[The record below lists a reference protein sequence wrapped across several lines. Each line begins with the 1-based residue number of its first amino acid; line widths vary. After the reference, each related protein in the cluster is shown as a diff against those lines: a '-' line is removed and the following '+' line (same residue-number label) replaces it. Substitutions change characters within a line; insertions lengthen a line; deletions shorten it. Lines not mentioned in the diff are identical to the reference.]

1 MRKSILI
8 IAVLGVALLSFD
20 MPKSAYKKIDKTIAA
35 LWENI
40 EVIKEVVKVP
50 TNNTLSFKLKEE
62 TVFKLKNN
70 TNILGYY
77 YLTAANSKADKF
89 DYMIVFNP
97 DLSILKVQMLVY
109 REDYGGEIG
118 SKRWLKQFIGK
129 INGQK
134 MKFGHDVQNISGAT
148 VSARS
153 ITNDIEKTS
162 IRMQELKD
170 KGLL

>member
-1 MRKSILI
+1 MRSFLI
-8 IAVLGVALLSFD
+8 IVFLGVAFLSFD
-20 MPKSAYKKIDKTIAA
+20 LPKSAYKKVDKTIAA

-40 EVIKEVVKVP
+40 DVTEEAIKAP
-50 TNNTLSFKLKEE
+50 TDITLSFKLKEK
-62 TVFKLKNN
+62 TLFKLKNSN
-70 TNILGYY
+70 NILGYY

-97 DLSILKVQMLVY
+97 DLTILKVQMLVY

-129 INGQK
+129 VNGQK

-153 ITNDIEKTS
+153 ITHDISKS
-162 IRMQELKD
+162 SKQMQELKD